1 MWLWTSDIL
10 DLNLERSFLELLLEQ
25 LDNSQNMKSNI
36 ILTGKALQR
45 QVHPSFSKSTSR
57 TSAWT
62 PTLVASTVARR
73 EYAHV
78 HDHNCSHDHTHDHS
92 HNHDHK
98 KQSPFTLGSNG
109 RSSKKITNARK
120 ELMPR
125 PTKAIEYCENL
136 VRKSDYEGFLC
147 TQFFPKH
154 QQTTQMALRAF
165 NIELASIRES
175 VSNTDI
181 GRMRMQFWR
190 DSLEKVFAGTPPQ
203 QPVSLALAYA
213 IQEQQ
218 QQNSSD
224 DTEMS
229 LIWFK
234 RMITERE
241 QNLSDPQ
248 FMTIGQMETYCE
260 NTFGS
265 LLYLQLESVG
275 VKSLEADH
283 AASHLAKAMGIS
295 TMLRAFPFHMQQNRM
310 VIPAETTAKYNLS
323 QEALFRNPT
332 ITSALQDATHEVAT
346 AAHVHLATA
355 QSYIDNLP
363 KSAFPV
369 LMAGIPTESYLNRLQ
384 KADFNPLAPGIQQ
397 REWYLPAKLWYRWRQ
412 GKLFDI
418 K

>member
-1 MWLWTSDIL
+1 M
-10 DLNLERSFLELLLEQ
+10 E
-25 LDNSQNMKSNI
+25 
-36 ILTGKALQR
+36 
-45 QVHPSFSKSTSR
+45 
-57 TSAWT
+57 
-62 PTLVASTVARR
+62 
-73 EYAHV
+73 
-78 HDHNCSHDHTHDHS
+78 
-92 HNHDHK
+92 
-98 KQSPFTLGSNG
+98 
-109 RSSKKITNARK
+109 
-120 ELMPR
+120 R

-147 TQFFPKH
+147 TQFFPQH
-154 QQTTQMALRAF
+154 QKATQMALRAF

-203 QPVSLALAYA
+203 QPVALALAYA
-213 IQEQQ
+213 IQEQEQ
-218 QQNSSD
+218 HHQKQHHDQLGRSSVA

-295 TMLRAFPFHMQQNRM
+295 TMLRAFPFHMHQNRM
-310 VIPAETTAKYNLS
+310 IIPAEITAKHNLS

-332 ITSALQDATHEVAT
+332 ITPALQDATLEVAT

-355 QSYIDNLP
+355 QSYMDNLP
-363 KSAFPV
+363 GSALPV
-369 LMAGIPTESYLNRLQ
+369 LMAGIPAESYLNRLQ
-384 KADFNPLAPGIQQ
+384 EADFNPLAPGIQQ

-412 GKLFDI
+412 GRLFDI

>member
-1 MWLWTSDIL
+1 MSLRRGASGTAAWTSSLI
-10 DLNLERSFLELLLEQ
+10 
-25 LDNSQNMKSNI
+25 
-36 ILTGKALQR
+36 T
-45 QVHPSFSKSTSR
+45 TSI
-57 TSAWT
+57 
-62 PTLVASTVARR
+62 ARR
-73 EYAHV
+73 GYAHV
-78 HDHNCSHDHTHDHS
+78 HDHNCNHDHTHDHS
-92 HNHDHK
+92 HSHSHDQDQK
-98 KQSPFTLGSNG
+98 KQSPFTLGFNG
-109 RSSKKITNARK
+109 RSARK
-120 ELMPR
+120 NAGVKKEILPR

-136 VRKSDYEGFLC
+136 VRKADYEGFLC

-154 QQTTQMALRAF
+154 RQATQMALRAF

-190 DSLEKVFAGTPPQ
+190 DSLDKVFAGTPPQ
-203 QPVSLALAYA
+203 QPVTLALAYA
-213 IQEQQ
+213 IQEQELYHQ
-218 QQNSSD
+218 QQQQEQGQQSRHNSPS

-283 AASHLAKAMGIS
+283 AASHLAKAMGIA

-310 VIPAETTAKYNLS
+310 IIPAEITAKHNLS

-332 ITSALQDATHEVAT
+332 ITPALQDATLEVAT

-355 QSYIDNLP
+355 QSYMDNLP
-363 KSAFPV
+363 KSALPV
-369 LMAGIPTESYLNRLQ
+369 LMAGIPTESFLNRLQ
-384 KADFNPLAPGIQQ
+384 EADFNPLAPGIQQ

-412 GKLFDI
+412 GKLFEI

>member
-1 MWLWTSDIL
+1 
-10 DLNLERSFLELLLEQ
+10 
-25 LDNSQNMKSNI
+25 
-36 ILTGKALQR
+36 
-45 QVHPSFSKSTSR
+45 
-57 TSAWT
+57 
-62 PTLVASTVARR
+62 
-73 EYAHV
+73 
-78 HDHNCSHDHTHDHS
+78 
-92 HNHDHK
+92 
-98 KQSPFTLGSNG
+98 
-109 RSSKKITNARK
+109 
-120 ELMPR
+120 
-125 PTKAIEYCENL
+125 
-136 VRKSDYEGFLC
+136 
-147 TQFFPKH
+147 
-154 QQTTQMALRAF
+154 MALRAF

-190 DSLEKVFAGTPPQ
+190 DSLDKVFASVPPQ
-203 QPVSLALAYA
+203 QPVALALAHA
-213 IQEQQ
+213 IQEQALHHQ
-218 QQNSSD
+218 QEGVAGDS
-224 DTEMS
+224 EMS

-283 AASHLAKAMGIS
+283 AASHMAKAMGIA

-310 VIPAETTAKYNLS
+310 VIPAEITAKHNLS

-332 ITSALQDATHEVAT
+332 ITSALQDATLEVAT

-355 QSYIDNLP
+355 QSYMDNLP
-363 KSAFPV
+363 KAALPV
-369 LMAGIPTESYLNRLQ
+369 LMAGIPTESYLARLEQ
-384 KADFNPLAPGIQQ
+384 ADFNPLAPNIQQ

>member
-1 MWLWTSDIL
+1 MQ
-10 DLNLERSFLELLLEQ
+10 EELYNVNHEQ
-25 LDNSQNMKSNI
+25 
-36 ILTGKALQR
+36 
-45 QVHPSFSKSTSR
+45 
-57 TSAWT
+57 
-62 PTLVASTVARR
+62 
-73 EYAHV
+73 
-78 HDHNCSHDHTHDHS
+78 
-92 HNHDHK
+92 K

-109 RSSKKITNARK
+109 RSSRRNTGVKKEI
-120 ELMPR
+120 LPR

-136 VRKSDYEGFLC
+136 VRKADYEGFLC
-147 TQFFPKH
+147 THFFPKH
-154 QQTTQMALRAF
+154 QQATQMVLRAF

-190 DSLEKVFAGTPPQ
+190 DSLDKVFAGTPPQ
-203 QPVSLALAYA
+203 QPVALALAYA
-213 IQEQQ
+213 IQEQELYHQ
-218 QQNSSD
+218 QQQQEQEQGKQSRQN

-229 LIWFK
+229 QIWFK

-283 AASHLAKAMGIS
+283 AASHLAKAMGIA

-310 VIPAETTAKYNLS
+310 IIPAEITAKHNLS

-332 ITSALQDATHEVAT
+332 ITPALQDATLEVAT

-355 QSYIDNLP
+355 QSYMDNLP
-363 KSAFPV
+363 RSALPV
-369 LMAGIPTESYLNRLQ
+369 LMAGIPTESFLNRLQ
-384 KADFNPLAPGIQQ
+384 KADFNPLAPRIQQ

-412 GKLFDI
+412 GKLFEI

>member
-1 MWLWTSDIL
+1 M
-10 DLNLERSFLELLLEQ
+10 
-25 LDNSQNMKSNI
+25 
-36 ILTGKALQR
+36 
-45 QVHPSFSKSTSR
+45 V
-57 TSAWT
+57 
-62 PTLVASTVARR
+62 
-73 EYAHV
+73 
-78 HDHNCSHDHTHDHS
+78 
-92 HNHDHK
+92 
-98 KQSPFTLGSNG
+98 
-109 RSSKKITNARK
+109 
-120 ELMPR
+120 
-125 PTKAIEYCENL
+125 
-136 VRKSDYEGFLC
+136 
-147 TQFFPKH
+147 
-154 QQTTQMALRAF
+154 LRAF

-190 DSLEKVFAGTPPQ
+190 DSLDKVFAGTPPQ
-203 QPVSLALAYA
+203 QPVALALAYA
-213 IQEQQ
+213 IQEQELYHQ
-218 QQNSSD
+218 QQQQEQEQGKQSRQN

-229 LIWFK
+229 QIWFK

-283 AASHLAKAMGIS
+283 AASHLAKAMGIA

-310 VIPAETTAKYNLS
+310 IIPAEITAKHNLS

-332 ITSALQDATHEVAT
+332 ITPALQDATLEVAT

-355 QSYIDNLP
+355 QSYMDNLP
-363 KSAFPV
+363 RSALPV
-369 LMAGIPTESYLNRLQ
+369 LMAGIPTESFLNRLQ
-384 KADFNPLAPGIQQ
+384 KADFNPLAPRIQQ

-412 GKLFDI
+412 GKLFEI

>member
-1 MWLWTSDIL
+1 
-10 DLNLERSFLELLLEQ
+10 
-25 LDNSQNMKSNI
+25 
-36 ILTGKALQR
+36 
-45 QVHPSFSKSTSR
+45 
-57 TSAWT
+57 
-62 PTLVASTVARR
+62 
-73 EYAHV
+73 
-78 HDHNCSHDHTHDHS
+78 
-92 HNHDHK
+92 
-98 KQSPFTLGSNG
+98 
-109 RSSKKITNARK
+109 
-120 ELMPR
+120 
-125 PTKAIEYCENL
+125 
-136 VRKSDYEGFLC
+136 
-147 TQFFPKH
+147 
-154 QQTTQMALRAF
+154 MALRAF

-190 DSLEKVFAGTPPQ
+190 DSLDKVFAGTPPQ
-203 QPVSLALAYA
+203 QPVALALAYA
-213 IQEQQ
+213 IQEQELYHQ
-218 QQNSSD
+218 QTPHAEGNS
-224 DTEMS
+224 EMS

-248 FMTIGQMETYCE
+248 FMTISQMETYCE

-283 AASHLAKAMGIS
+283 AASHLAKAMGIA
-295 TMLRAFPFHMQQNRM
+295 TMLRAFPFHMHQNRM
-310 VIPAETTAKYNLS
+310 VIPAEITAKHNLS

-332 ITSALQDATHEVAT
+332 ITPALQDATLEVAT

-355 QSYIDNLP
+355 QSYMENLP
-363 KSAFPV
+363 KAALPV
-369 LMAGIPTESYLNRLQ
+369 VMAGIPTESYLKRLEQ
-384 KADFNPLAPGIQQ
+384 ADFNPLAADTQK

>member
-1 MWLWTSDIL
+1 
-10 DLNLERSFLELLLEQ
+10 
-25 LDNSQNMKSNI
+25 
-36 ILTGKALQR
+36 
-45 QVHPSFSKSTSR
+45 
-57 TSAWT
+57 
-62 PTLVASTVARR
+62 
-73 EYAHV
+73 
-78 HDHNCSHDHTHDHS
+78 
-92 HNHDHK
+92 
-98 KQSPFTLGSNG
+98 
-109 RSSKKITNARK
+109 
-120 ELMPR
+120 
-125 PTKAIEYCENL
+125 
-136 VRKSDYEGFLC
+136 
-147 TQFFPKH
+147 
-154 QQTTQMALRAF
+154 MALRAF

-190 DSLEKVFAGTPPQ
+190 DSLDKIFQGVPPQ
-203 QPVSLALAYA
+203 QPVALALAYA
-213 IQEQQ
+213 IQEQALYHRQ
-218 QQNSSD
+218 QQAPSSSSAVAD

-229 LIWFK
+229 SIWFK
-234 RMITERE
+234 RIIKERE

-248 FMTIGQMETYCE
+248 FMTLGQMETYCE

-283 AASHLAKAMGIS
+283 AASHLAKAMGIA

-310 VIPAETTAKYNLS
+310 VIPAEITAKHNLS

-332 ITSALQDATHEVAT
+332 ITAALQDATLEVAT

-355 QSYIDNLP
+355 QSYMENLP
-363 KSAFPV
+363 RAAIPV
-369 LMAGIPTESYLNRLQ
+369 LMAGIPTESYLNRLE

-397 REWYLPAKLWYRWRQ
+397 REWFLPAKLWYRWQQ